1 MEFCIG
7 TCAKIDQV
15 ATVKQAEDLGVTH
28 FGVGEGPLLFSDPYQ
43 FLALASQQTTAIHLG
58 TMVTNPLTRIA
69 PVTANSM
76 ATLNALAPG
85 RTFLGIGT
93 ANNALR
99 SMGNRTAKIS
109 ELSHAIEVS
118 RELMAG
124 RRVTH
129 TWLGQSREVEFLD
142 KESGF
147 YNVTD
152 HIPIW
157 VAAGGPRGLAEAA
170 KYADAVVYCL
180 GPNTDM
186 IKMIRRLLDKAVAD
200 AGRAPGSV
208 KLVSLSW
215 FYQLGNGETWEDG
228 VTNGF
233 GSGPISSCIT
243 NAGLMDQHRDEL
255 GDSIVDASLTAA
267 QQYLGNPKAADQPHY
282 LDVWAKYL
290 RGLDPRHRPIIT
302 KELVDYWCL
311 YGSPAELR
319 EKTALM
325 REAGVDI
332 LQVFLS
338 NPFTA
343 ARDIDNI
350 GHSILAHA

>member
-1 MEFCIG
+1 MEFAIG

-15 ATVKQAEDLGVTH
+15 GMVKQAEDLGVTH

-43 FLALASQQTTAIHLG
+43 FLALAARETSTIQLG

-69 PVTANSM
+69 PVTANSH

-99 SMGNRTAKIS
+99 SMGNRPARVD
-109 ELSHAIEVS
+109 ELEHSIQVS
-118 RELMAG
+118 QELLAG

-129 TWLGQSREVEFLD
+129 KWHGQETEVEFLD
-142 KESGF
+142 TESGW
-147 YNVTD
+147 YNVKD
-152 HIPIW
+152 RVPIY
-157 VAAGGPRGLAEAA
+157 VAAGGPKGLQMAA

-180 GPNTDM
+180 GPNPDM
-186 IKMIRRLLDKAVAD
+186 IGLIRRELDKAVAN
-200 AGRAPGSV
+200 AGRPEGSV
-208 KLVSLSW
+208 KLVGLTW
-215 FYQLGNGETWEDG
+215 FYQLRDGQTWEDG
-228 VTNGF
+228 VTQGF
-233 GSGPISSCIT
+233 GSGPISSCLT
-243 NAGLMDQHRDEL
+243 NIGLMNEHRAEL
-255 GDSIVDASLTAA
+255 GDQIVDASYQAA
-267 QQYLGNPKAADQPHY
+267 MAYLGDHSAPDAPHY
-282 LDVWAKYL
+282 LEVWSKYL
-290 RGLDPRHRPIIT
+290 RGLDPKHLPLIT

-325 REAGVDI
+325 QQSGVD
-332 LQVFLS
+332 LVQVFLS

-343 ARDIDNI
+343 ERDIDDI
-350 GHSILAHA
+350 GRSILAHA